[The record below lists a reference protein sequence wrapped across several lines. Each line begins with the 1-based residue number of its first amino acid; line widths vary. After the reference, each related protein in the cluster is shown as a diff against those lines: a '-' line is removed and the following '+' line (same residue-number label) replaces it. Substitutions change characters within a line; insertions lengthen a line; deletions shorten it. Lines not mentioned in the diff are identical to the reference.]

1 MILKALVDYY
11 NRNIG
16 RLPTIGR
23 QLKQIGFIITIDK
36 DGNFLHI
43 EDARDGDSAPEHRVC
58 AEVPR
63 TSGIAANL
71 LYDKAEYVIG
81 YSGKEGTGGRSIK
94 MYDAFKTKIDD
105 LHDKLP
111 DNEILTAVY
120 KFYQNGQRE
129 NREKVTSD
137 PCWPQ
142 IEQNLDKRYSLFSFR
157 VSGDY
162 EIIAEK
168 NELINAYLEES
179 IDGDYGIDLI
189 TGFRDKQVR
198 ITGATPITGSQAKAK
213 IVSFQVNQGLDSYGK
228 TQCANAPIGEKSEF
242 AFRTA
247 LMHMA
252 AKGSRNKFTIGDRT
266 YIFWGGE
273 SYASRKAEE
282 TVYALFNFDEPE
294 NDEDG
299 DTDSI
304 LNAFNAVYTGDL
316 KLGDSGDD
324 VFHVLGLAPNI
335 GRVAVCHWSETP
347 LKYCCK
353 CIADHIEN
361 IRIVGRSLMKSHDA
375 GLYSILKAVRRQ
387 NDLPPNLADSLAVS
401 VFRGGKYPDTLLTAA
416 ISKAKSVVHEN
427 EGKGEISQTL
437 AGVMKAYLNRLNSPQ
452 IKRIETMLDKT
463 NDTPA
468 YLCGRLFAT
477 LVKVQEEA
485 NNISSLKERYMSS
498 ASSTPATIFPLL
510 LKLNVHH
517 MENLKTEGLKVK
529 REKLMQEI
537 ISKLPASDGFPDRL
551 DLHEQACFF
560 VGYYQQRQ
568 DFFLTKSAESDTV
581 EEN

>member
-11 NRNIG
+11 NRNIDK
-16 RLPTIGR
+16 LPTIGR

-36 DGNFLHI
+36 EGNFLHI

-81 YSGKEGTGGRSIK
+81 YSGKEGAGDRVIK
-94 MYDAFKTKIDD
+94 MYEAFKAKIDA
-105 LHDKLP
+105 LHSKLP
-111 DNEILTAVY
+111 DNEDIASVY
-120 KFYQNGQRE
+120 KFYQNGQKE
-129 NREKVTSD
+129 NLEKVASD

-142 IEQNLDKRYSLFSFR
+142 IEQNLDKRYSIFSFR
-157 VSGDY
+157 VVGDY

-168 NELINAYLEES
+168 DEIINAYLEDS
-179 IDGDYGIDLI
+179 VDGDYGLDLI

-198 ITGATPITGSQAKAK
+198 ITGATPIAGSQAKAK

-228 TQCANAPIGEKSEF
+228 AQCANAPIGEKSEF

-252 AKGSRNKFTIGDRT
+252 AKGSRNKFSIGDRT

-273 SYASRKAEE
+273 SSASRKAEE
-282 TVYALFNFDEPE
+282 TVYSLFNFEEME
-294 NDEDG
+294 NNDDG
-299 DTDSI
+299 DTDHI
-304 LNAFNAVYTGDL
+304 LNAFKAVYTGNL
-316 KLGDSGDD
+316 KLGDSEDD
-324 VFHVLGLAPNI
+324 IFHVLGLAPNI
-335 GRVAVCHWSETP
+335 GRVAVCHWSEIP
-347 LKYCCK
+347 LKDFCK

-361 IRIVGRSLMKSHDA
+361 VRIVGRSPMKSHDA
-375 GLYSILKAVRRQ
+375 GLYNILKAVKRQ
-387 NDLPPNLADSLAVS
+387 NDLPSNLADALAVS
-401 VFRGGKYPDTLLTAA
+401 IFRGGKYPDNLLTAA
-416 ISKAKSVVHEN
+416 IGKAKAVAHEN
-427 EGKGEISQTL
+427 EGKAEISQTL
-437 AGVMKAYLNRLNSPQ
+437 AGVMKAYLNRLSSPQ

-485 NNISSLKERYMSS
+485 NNISSIKERYMSS
-498 ASSTPATIFPLL
+498 ASSTPTTIFPLL

-517 MENLKTEGLKVK
+517 MENLKTDGRKVNI
-529 REKLMQEI
+529 EKLMQEI
-537 ISKLPASDGFPDRL
+537 ISKLPANDGFPDRL
-551 DLHEQACFF
+551 DLREQACFF

-568 DFFLTKSAESDTV
+568 DFFLTKSADGDTT